1 MKARERLLAELKAA
15 VPEVTPRDA
24 LALQARGAA
33 LVDVR
38 EPDEIAQGSAP
49 GALRLGRS
57 YLELRIEEAVPE
69 AQRPIVVMCGSGTR
83 SLFAAADLVRLGYTQ
98 VSSMVGGFTRW
109 KSEGLPIER
118 PSALDASAR
127 ERYSR
132 HLLMP
137 EVGEAGQA
145 KLMRSKV
152 LLVGAGGL
160 GSPAAYYLA
169 AAGVGTLGLV
179 DHDVVDRSNLQRQ
192 ILHTDARVGTSK
204 VASARQALEAL
215 NPSVKVVGHET
226 QLTSANVEQILDGYE
241 VVVDGSDNFPTR
253 YLVNDACV
261 KLGLPN
267 VHGAVYR
274 FEGQVSVFWP
284 ARPQRPGPCYRCL
297 YPEPPPPEYAPSC
310 AEAGVLG
317 VLPGV
322 IGLLQATETIK
333 LLLGLGE
340 PLVGRLLYFDALQMN
355 FTELQLERDPGCRY
369 CGDGRAFPGYIDY
382 ERFCASAT
390 A

>member
-1 MKARERLLAELKAA
+1 MKARERLLAELKAS
-15 VPEVTPRDA
+15 VPEVTPHDA

-38 EPDEIAQGSAP
+38 EPDEIAQGSP
-49 GALRLGRS
+49 TGALRLGRS
-57 YLELRIEEAVPE
+57 YLELRIEEAVPDP
-69 AQRPIVVMCGSGTR
+69 QRAIVAMCGSGTR
-83 SLFAAADLVRLGYTQ
+83 SLFAAADLARLGYAN
-98 VSSMVGGFTRW
+98 VSSMAGGFARW
-109 KSEGLPIER
+109 KSEGLPVER
-118 PSALDASAR
+118 PFALDAAAR

-137 EVGEAGQA
+137 EIGEAGQA
-145 KLMRSKV
+145 RLMRSKV

-204 VASARQALEAL
+204 VASARQTLEAL
-215 NPSVKVVGHET
+215 NPSVKVVGHEA
-226 QLTSANVEQILDGYE
+226 QLTSANVEQILAGYE
-241 VVVDGSDNFPTR
+241 LVVDGSDNFPTR

-261 KLGLPN
+261 KLRIPN
-267 VHGAVYR
+267 VHGSVYR

-284 ARPQRPGPCYRCL
+284 GRPQRPGPCYRCL
-297 YPEPPPPEYAPSC
+297 YPEPPPPQYAPSC

-322 IGLLQATETIK
+322 IGLLQATEAIK
-333 LLLGLGE
+333 LLLGIGE
-340 PLVGRLLYFDALQMN
+340 PLVGRLLYFDALRAS
-355 FTELQLERDPGCRY
+355 FSELSLERDPACRY
-369 CGDGRAFPGYIDY
+369 CGDGREFPGYIDY
-382 ERFCASAT
+382 ERFCASA
-390 A
+390 AA